1 MKHLSYVS
9 KQSPAHA
16 NVVDSLK
23 DHPDPLTSVV
33 GLITAPLETIRLH
46 LNK

>member
-23 DHPDPLTSVV
+23 DHPDLLASLAGLLTPLQ
-33 GLITAPLETIRLH
+33 TIRLH